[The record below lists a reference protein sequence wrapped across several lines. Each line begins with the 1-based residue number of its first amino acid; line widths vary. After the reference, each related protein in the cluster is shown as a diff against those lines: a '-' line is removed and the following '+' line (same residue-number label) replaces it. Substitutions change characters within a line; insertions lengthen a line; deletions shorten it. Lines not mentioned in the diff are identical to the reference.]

1 MRKHALYEGAAL
13 TPYARTRRAGI
24 ASISM
29 LAAVCILSGCSGD
42 AAPGKTTESTGEYEV
57 LELRYLGSPSNIS
70 TPEVAED
77 LGYLAPLK
85 LKWIGNSTS
94 GPESI
99 QATATGNTDFGSA
112 FNGAVVKLVA
122 AKAPI
127 KTVMSSGGIDAN
139 TWNGYYVL
147 DDSPIKTARDL
158 LGKKI
163 GLNTLGAHHEFM
175 IREFLTRHGLTKEE
189 IQQVTLVVT
198 PPLSGEQALRQ
209 RQLDVTTLGGVLKE
223 KALERGG
230 IHPLFSDRQLFGD
243 FSTSS
248 TVMRTDFIQK
258 NPHTTRKFIAACAK
272 ALEWLKTTPREEVI
286 ARFEKISKARNTTDD
301 ISALKYWKS
310 TGVASKGGLV
320 AEKDFTVWVDWLVRE
335 GELKTGQW
343 KATDF
348 YTNAFNPFLDE
359 SKQ

>member
-1 MRKHALYEGAAL
+1 MALLA
-13 TPYARTRRAGI
+13 
-24 ASISM
+24 M
-29 LAAVCILSGCSGD
+29 LAATYILPACSGQNTSGQK
-42 AAPGKTTESTGEYEV
+42 AAKQGEYEI
-57 LELRYLGSPSNIS
+57 LELRYLGSPSSIS
-70 TPEVAED
+70 TPELAED

-85 LKWIGNSTS
+85 LKWIGNTTS

-112 FNGAVVKLVA
+112 FNGSVVKLIA

-127 KTVMSSGGIDAN
+127 KTVIHSGGIDAK

-147 DDSPIKTARDL
+147 EDSPIKTARDL

-175 IREFLTRHGLTKEE
+175 IREFLTSNGLTQEE
-189 IQQVTLVVT
+189 MKQVTLVVT

-209 RQLDVTTLGGVLKE
+209 RQLDVTTLGGVLKD

-230 IHPLFSDRQLFGD
+230 IHPLFADRQLFGD

-248 TVMRTDFIQK
+248 TLMRTDFIQK
-258 NPHTTRKFIAACAK
+258 NPHTTRKFVAAFAQ
-272 ALEWLKTTPREEVI
+272 ALEWLKATPREEVI
-286 ARFEKISKARNTTDD
+286 ARFEKIAKVRNTTED

-320 AEKDFTVWVDWLVRE
+320 ADKDFQVWIDWMVRE
-335 GELKTGQW
+335 GELQEGQVQ
-343 KATDF
+343 AADV
-348 YTNAFNPFLDE
+348 YTNAFNPFFEE

>member
-1 MRKHALYEGAAL
+1 
-13 TPYARTRRAGI
+13 
-24 ASISM
+24 M
-29 LAAVCILSGCSGD
+29 LAVVFVLPGCSNDTQQGKKTENTGD
-42 AAPGKTTESTGEYEV
+42 YEV

-70 TPEVAED
+70 AAEVAED

-85 LKWIGNSTS
+85 LKWIGNTTS
-94 GPESI
+94 GPENI
-99 QATATGNTDFGSA
+99 QATATGSTDFGSA
-112 FNGAVVKLVA
+112 FNGAVVKLIA

-127 KTVMSSGGIDAN
+127 KTVISSGGIDAH

-147 DDSPIKTARDL
+147 EDSPLKTARDL

-175 IREFLTRHGLTKEE
+175 IREFLTRNGLTKEE

-209 RQLDVTTLGGVLKE
+209 RQLDVTTLGGVLKD

-230 IHPLFSDRQLFGD
+230 IRPLFSDRQLFGD
-243 FSTSS
+243 SSTSS
-248 TVMRTDFIQK
+248 TIMRTDFIQK
-258 NPHTTRKFIAACAK
+258 NPHTTRKFIAAFAQT
-272 ALEWLKTTPREEVI
+272 LEWLKTTPREEVI

-320 AEKDFTVWVDWLVRE
+320 EEKNFQVWIDWLVRE
-335 GELKTGQW
+335 GELKEGPL

-348 YTNAFNPFLDE
+348 YTNAFNPFLEE
-359 SKQ
+359 SKK